1 MSTSLELLFGPYIDL
16 GPCLVG
22 YNLNQ
27 LTVRGF
33 ADIATLAI
41 VSGPDVYDKKLNPNG
56 TQRELKKKHASEAFQ
71 YAMES
76 KDVDPAESPR
86 SFPEVLFNIRD
97 AAVAEFYELGD
108 PKKVISTEA
117 LRKATQDGGFVGLRI
132 RTQDL
137 EFPQRQFD
145 PQISRV
151 DGNHRLS
158 SVNPEERVEDGT
170 TNVGVSI
177 PYCVFVEMTREQEVM
192 VFADINGKSER
203 MNVDHIQN
211 IKIRTNED
219 EELMVKDPALWL
231 AKHLAGTGGAF
242 EDTVYFGG
250 SKAGHK
256 LAGHI
261 PQVNLN
267 ALKKVANHML
277 SHTSGILARYDSLAD
292 AFDYYNNYWL
302 AVRRTFPVEWSDKK
316 GYILLQSVGLTGFAG
331 LGATLI
337 TETGSS
343 GANSIDA
350 FSERLQNVKDGVSLA
365 KSDPIWEFAAGPA
378 GGKLVERVISRLV

>member
-1 MSTSLELLFGPYIDL
+1 MSTQLELLFGPYIDL

-22 YNLNQ
+22 RNLNQ

-41 VSGPDVYDKKLNPNG
+41 VSGPDVFDKKLNPQG
-56 TQRELKKKHASEAFQ
+56 TQRELKKKHASEAYQ
-71 YAMES
+71 YAIES
-76 KDVDPAESPR
+76 KDVDPVAEPR

-97 AAVAEFYELGD
+97 LSVAEFYD
-108 PKKVISTEA
+108 VTNPQKTYSIDK
-117 LRKATQDGGFVGLRI
+117 LRDIASGSVGLRI
-132 RTQDL
+132 LSAALT
-137 EFPQRQFD
+137 FPQPPTA

-158 SVNPEERVEDGT
+158 SVNPTERVDDGVT
-170 TNVGVSI
+170 SVGVSI
-177 PYCVFVEMTREQEVM
+177 PYCIFVEMSREQEVK

-219 EELMVKDPALWL
+219 DQLLEKDPALWL
-231 AKHLAGTGGAF
+231 AKHMAGPGGAF

-267 ALKKVANHML
+267 ALKKVARLML
-277 SHTSGILARYDSLAD
+277 SRTTGFQARFETLAD
-292 AFDYYNNYWL
+292 AFDGYNNYWL
-302 AVRRTFPVEWSDKK
+302 AVRKLFPVEWSDKK
-316 GYILLQSVGLTGFAG
+316 GYILLQSIGLTGFAG
-331 LGATLI
+331 LGATLM
-337 TETGSS
+337 TEAISS
-343 GANSIDA
+343 GIQPVD
-350 FSERLQNVKDGVSLA
+350 FLVERLQGVKDGISLA
-365 KSDPIWEFAAGPA
+365 KSDPMWEYAAGPA
-378 GGKLVERVISRLV
+378 GGKLVEDEISKLI

>member
-1 MSTSLELLFGPYIDL
+1 MSTSLELLFGQYIDL

-22 YNLNQ
+22 NNLNQ

-56 TQRELKKKHASEAFQ
+56 TQRELKKKHATEAYQ
-71 YAMES
+71 YAIES
-76 KDVDPAESPR
+76 KDVDPVESPR

-97 AAVAEFYELGD
+97 MSVAEFYDVANPQKTYSVAEL
-108 PKKVISTEA
+108 SQLSA
-117 LRKATQDGGFVGLRI
+117 RKSYVGLRI
-132 RTQDL
+132 L
-137 EFPQRQFD
+137 SKALNFPHSPTA

-158 SVNPEERVEDGT
+158 SVNPTERVEDGT
-170 TNVGVSI
+170 QSVGVTI
-177 PYCVFVEMTREQEVM
+177 PYCIFVEMSREQEVM

-211 IKIRTNED
+211 ITIRVNED
-219 EELMVKDPALWL
+219 EELMKKDPALWL
-231 AKHLAGTGGAF
+231 AKHLAGAGGAF

-250 SKAGHK
+250 SKAGHR

-267 ALKKVANHML
+267 ALKKAAKLML
-277 SHTSGILARYDSLAD
+277 GRTPGVQARFETLAD
-292 AFDYYNNYWL
+292 AFDAYNNYWL
-302 AVRRTFPVEWSDKK
+302 AVRKLFPVEWGDKK
-316 GYILLQSVGLTGFAG
+316 GYILLQSIGLTGFAG
-331 LGATLI
+331 LGSTLI
-337 TETGSS
+337 TATIGS
-343 GANSIDA
+343 GIQSIDT
-350 FSERLQNVKDGVSLA
+350 FVERLQGVKDGISLA
-365 KSDPIWEFAAGPA
+365 KSDPLWEYAAGPA
-378 GGKLVERVISRLV
+378 GGKLVESEISKLI